1 MLKGWQSDM
10 KIMKADS
17 PFAPNA
23 NLDEQRPALP
33 GQSKLGT
40 ASFILALVS
49 ILIVMGLLLV
59 VIVFA
64 LLSPGIDRESVRSLD
79 FVVAG
84 GLILGL
90 LATVILPLIGV
101 CLGVAGLLR
110 KNCRRSCAV
119 AGLISNAVIL
129 TIVVSMIAI
138 YFLLLKAVEHAIS
151 C

>member
-1 MLKGWQSDM
+1 VNTTLTDRPSL
-10 KIMKADS
+10 
-17 PFAPNA
+17 PNA
-23 NLDEQRPALP
+23 NLDENGPMLLT
-33 GQSKLGT
+33 QSKLGL
-40 ASFILALVS
+40 ASFILGLVS
-49 ILIVMGLLLV
+49 ILIIMGLLLV

-64 LLSPGIDRESVRSLD
+64 FLSPGMDRESVRSLD

-101 CLGVAGLLR
+101 CLGLAGLAR
-110 KNCRRSCAV
+110 KNCRRSFAV
-119 AGLISNAVIL
+119 TGLISNAVIL
-129 TIVVSMIAI
+129 TIAVSMIAI